1 MRLTKKKALVTGASR
16 GIGKAIALQLAKE
29 GCTVGVH
36 FLKNE
41 SEAQLVADQIIA
53 LGSEAYIFQAD
64 LSDSQQATELGQ
76 QAWESMQGFDFLI
89 NNAGLSYKKHFL
101 DTSESDVDDF
111 MNVNYKG
118 PFFLTQTVAR
128 HMVSRGEGGSIYSIT
143 SVNGVRPNYGQ
154 AAYGASKSAL
164 ETLMQAAALELAP
177 HGINVNTFAVG
188 AVETDMTAEARA
200 NPAFFKEVVDGIPAG
215 RFGLPEE
222 IAAVVGDLLSSG
234 SYLTGASLVID
245 GGMML
250 MRGYGKGSPYKN
262 PDES

>member
-36 FLKNE
+36 YLHNQT
-41 SEAQLVADQIIA
+41 EAQAVADQVVA
-53 LGSEAYIFQAD
+53 LGSEAYVFQAD
-64 LSDSQQATELGQ
+64 LADPAQAIRLGNE
-76 QAWESMQGFDFLI
+76 AWETMQAFDFLI

-101 DTSESDVDDF
+101 DTRETDVDDF

-128 HMVSRGEGGSIYSIT
+128 HLISRGTGGSIYSIT

-164 ETLMQAAALELAP
+164 ETLMQAVALELAP

-188 AVETDMTAEARA
+188 AIETDMTAEARA
-200 NPAFFKEVVDGIPAG
+200 NPSFFKEVIDGIPAA

-222 IAAVVGDLLSSG
+222 IAAVVVDLLSSG
-234 SYLTGASLVID
+234 TYLTGASLVID
-245 GGMML
+245 GGMLL
-250 MRGYGKGSPYKN
+250 MRGYGKGSPYK
-262 PDES
+262 SR